1 MVRVLQFGSE
11 PLFDGVLGVDE
22 LAYQVREA
30 RARLSSLHILVTV
43 SDLAYSY
50 QKVSDAKEEAP
61 LVFILV
67 FLSFSFRMAEHI
79 PSSLQLTCLMC
90 IFYLSSHGMLQQV
103 RFLDILQALSI
114 WNPVAGHFFSHSN
127 KRLVTRSKGCQLVYR
142 EWSRK
147 ENLP

>member
-1 MVRVLQFGSE
+1 VVRVLQFGSE

-50 QKVSDAKEEAP
+50 QKVSDAKEAP

-67 FLSFSFRMAEHI
+67 FLSFFRMAEHI

-114 WNPVAGHFFSHSN
+114 
-127 KRLVTRSKGCQLVYR
+127 
-142 EWSRK
+142 
-147 ENLP
+147 